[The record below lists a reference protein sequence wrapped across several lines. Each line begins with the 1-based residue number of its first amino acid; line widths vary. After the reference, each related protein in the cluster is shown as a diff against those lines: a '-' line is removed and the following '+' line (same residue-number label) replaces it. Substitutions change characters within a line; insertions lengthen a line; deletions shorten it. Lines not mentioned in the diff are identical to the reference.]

1 MDIDREKLKYLLHIQ
16 IYDIELLVENVLG
29 DSEQDPQFSAVTAT
43 NLIKCYIQVMNEL
56 GEALPYSN
64 VEEFFEFN
72 AYTQEEYLT
81 FEEKRKKES
90 EYYRGIPY

>member
-90 EYYRGIPY
+90 EYYRGIQY